1 MEQSSD
7 MVVHKVDFRGDG
19 SEYFRIWIVNVL
31 LTIVTLGIYS
41 AWATVRNNRYFYSN
55 FYLGDSHFEYLADPI
70 TILKGR
76 MVAIVVLVIYAVV
89 SVLYPLAGLIFTLAL
104 IILFPYLI
112 VRSLVFGRRMTSFRN
127 IQFRFKGTYG
137 GALMAFI
144 IWPILGVL
152 SLGLLFPLSLV
163 KRNAFVIKNSA
174 YGTTAFEFTA
184 TYKDYFLIILASF
197 GLVLLAIIGSVM
209 LSFVLPPIMAGFV
222 IVLGIYA
229 TGFYAASRTHNL
241 MFNTTFLNEHGFNS
255 TVTAGGLFQVAL
267 INTLFIILTLG
278 LYLPAA
284 KVRSTKYVCS
294 RLEFEAAGSLDDFVA
309 AEKENASAIGEE
321 LGDALDLDIG
331 LGI

>member
-1 MEQSSD
+1 MDQSSD

-31 LTIVTLGIYS
+31 LTIITLGIYS
-41 AWATVRNNRYFYSN
+41 AWAKVRNNRYFYSN
-55 FYLGDSHFEYLADPI
+55 FYVGDSHFEYLADPI

-76 MVAIVVLVIYAVV
+76 LVAIVVLVIYTVV
-89 SVLYPLAGLIFTLAL
+89 SVLYPLAGGIFTLAL

-127 IQFRFKGTYG
+127 IQFRFEGTYG
-137 GALMAFI
+137 GALMAFM

-163 KRNAFVIKNSA
+163 KRNAFVIENSA

-184 TYKDYFLIILASF
+184 TYKDYFLIILASS
-197 GLVLLAIIGSVM
+197 GLVLLAIIGGVM
-209 LSFVLPPIMAGFV
+209 LSFVLPTMAGFV

-229 TGFYAASRTHNL
+229 TGFYALSRTHNL
-241 MFNTTFLNEHGFNS
+241 RFNTTFLNEHGFNS

-267 INTLFIILTLG
+267 INTLLIILTLG

-284 KVRSTKYVCS
+284 KVRKTKYVCS
-294 RLEFEAAGSLDDFVA
+294 RLEFEAASSLDDFIA
-309 AEKENASAIGEE
+309 AEKENVSAIGEE